1 MNAHVACE
9 REKFLSHTTGKIWT
23 MFKNTIL
30 GKKEEEEESGP
41 RREKK
46 KQFYKMSCVHSARS
60 IMRVMIKKENDG
72 ICKEWKGQDMSI
84 KFWAIF

>member
-30 GKKEEEEESGP
+30 GKKEEEEEEASGP

-46 KQFYKMSCVHSARS
+46 KNNFT
-60 IMRVMIKKENDG
+60 I
-72 ICKEWKGQDMSI
+72 
-84 KFWAIF
+84 